1 MIVSTPV
8 KIEPI
13 LKSAD
18 SLVVALPELDGADV
32 GRDEDG
38 ATEDGVEGRGK
49 DGRHEGLR
57 EQHR

>member
-1 MIVSTPV
+1 MIVPTPV

-13 LKSAD
+13 LETSAD

-49 DGRHEGLR
+49 DGRHEGL
-57 EQHR
+57 